1 MKKSA
6 VEMTGGGLRWK
17 TLVSRY
23 ESSKLDIEFPTAA
36 PRPWKSPTTRFPHSH
51 SAGHGSTYPNHKD
64 KTKLAPFG
72 HPDWRE
78 LTKGETPQLGPQEP
92 RFSGSSCIGIKV

>member
-1 MKKSA
+1 M
-6 VEMTGGGLRWK
+6 EMTGGGRRWK

-23 ESSKLDIEFPTAA
+23 GPPKLDIEFPTAA

-72 HPDWRE
+72 HPIGGTSRKE
-78 LTKGETPQLGPQEP
+78 KTPQLGPQEP
-92 RFSGSSCIGIKV
+92 RISGSSCIGIKV

>member
-1 MKKSA
+1 MNKSA
-6 VEMTGGGLRWK
+6 MEMTGGGRRWK

-23 ESSKLDIEFPTAA
+23 GSSKLDIEFPTAA

-51 SAGHGSTYPNHKD
+51 SAGCRFTYPNHKD

-72 HPDWRE
+72 RPDWRE
-78 LTKGETPQLGPQEP
+78 FAKGETPAARTTGA
-92 RFSGSSCIGIKV
+92 